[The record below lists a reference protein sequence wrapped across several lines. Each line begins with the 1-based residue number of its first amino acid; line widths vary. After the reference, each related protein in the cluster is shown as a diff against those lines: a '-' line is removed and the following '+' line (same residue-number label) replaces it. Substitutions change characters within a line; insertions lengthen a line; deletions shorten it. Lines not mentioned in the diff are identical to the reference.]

1 MKAKKILITLIV
13 ALVMCS
19 MSVSVLALPVEVTPD
34 TENVSEDVTTFGNT
48 ILGVLQAVGTIA
60 AVGILMVL
68 GIKYMMGSTEE
79 KAEYKKT
86 MLPYVIGAVML
97 FAAVNVAAV
106 IANMAGGLSDI

>member
-1 MKAKKILITLIV
+1 MKAKKILSTLLV

-19 MSVSVLALPVEVTPD
+19 MSVSVFALPVDVEPSTSD
-34 TENVSEDVTTFGNT
+34 VSEDVTNLGNT
-48 ILGVLQAVGTIA
+48 ILGIIQVIGTIA

-86 MLPYVIGAVML
+86 MLPYIIGAVLL
-97 FAAVNVAAV
+97 FAAVNIAGVV
-106 IANMAGGLSDI
+106 ANMANNV